1 MAGPLNGVRV
11 VDFTAMVS
19 GPMAAAMLADQGA
32 EVIKVEPPA
41 GDEVRQMGRRRN
53 GVTAG
58 FFACNRGK
66 RSLCLDLKKAEGMEA
81 ARTLIGTADVV
92 MQNFRPGAMDR
103 LGLGAERL
111 CKEHPGL
118 IYLSISGFGEQGP
131 YAHQRVYD
139 PVVQALTG
147 ATDIQADRDTRRPKM
162 FRVVIADKVTAL
174 TAAQAVAAALF
185 ARERTGR
192 GQHIRLAMLDATIA
206 FFWPEGMAGL
216 VFVGDEVDVT
226 KYQGTM
232 DLIYETA
239 DGYITAGAITNA
251 EWRGLCNALGKPEWI
266 DDPRFST
273 TAARFRNVGE
283 RKRLTAGELVRWN
296 REEILAR
303 LNAED
308 VPSAPLLTRL
318 ELLDHEQVVANDIVG
333 IYEFEDHGRIRLAR
347 PAARFEETPAAISAP
362 APRLGEHSEAILADL
377 GYPAGEIRKLVDQGA
392 LVVWREAG
400 EEP

>member
-1 MAGPLNGVRV
+1 MAGPLHGVRV

-32 EVIKVEPPA
+32 EVIKIEPPA

-66 RSLCLDLKKAEGMEA
+66 RSLCLDLKKPEGIEA
-81 ARTLIGTADVV
+81 ARTLVGTADVV

-111 CKEHPGL
+111 CKDRPGL
-118 IYLSISGFGEQGP
+118 IYLSISGFGEKGP

-174 TAAQAVAAALF
+174 TAAQAVTAALF

-239 DGYITAGAITNA
+239 DGYITAGAISNA
-251 EWRGLCNALGKPEWI
+251 EWRGMCNALGKPEWI

-273 TAARFRNVGE
+273 TAARFRNVEE
-283 RKRLTAGELVRWN
+283 RKRLTSGELVRWN

-318 ELLDHEQVVANDIVG
+318 ELLDHEQIVANDIVG

-347 PAARFEETPAAISAP
+347 PAARFEETPAAIRAP

-377 GYPAGEIRKLVDQGA
+377 GYSAGEIGKLVGQGA
-392 LVVWREAG
+392 VVVWREAG